1 MQTRPLHRDFG
12 VEVTGVDVATVISDN
27 LYPEI
32 RALFE
37 AHSLLLFR
45 NQQLD
50 DSAHMRFGAL
60 FGKQEDRRK
69 PQDQTGPEVSPIT
82 NKDSGDHI
90 IDEHDLHVLQLKAN
104 QLWHTD
110 STFLPVPALANV
122 LTAHVVPSSGG
133 ETQFVSTRAAFKRLP
148 ADEQDR
154 LRKTYITHRYAHSRA
169 QISDDLS
176 KQELF
181 TMWCDQHWRAVWTNP
196 ANGEDALYI
205 ASHGCAIDGLPDD
218 EAQAYLARLIEDA
231 TQAEHV
237 YNHDW
242 SPGDVII
249 WDERATMHRGCPW
262 PYDEERTMASICVSV
277 GPNDG
282 LDSVR

>member
-1 MQTRPLHRDFG
+1 MQTKPLHRDFG
-12 VEVTGVDVATVISDN
+12 VEVNGVDLDTVTSEN

-37 AHSLLLFR
+37 AHSLVLFR
-45 NQQLD
+45 NQPLD
-50 DSAHMRFGAL
+50 DSLHMRFGGL

-69 PQDQTGPEVSPIT
+69 PEDQTGPEVSPLT
-82 NKDSGDHI
+82 NKDSSNEI

-110 STFLPVPALANV
+110 STFLPVPALANI

-154 LRKTYITHRYAHSRA
+154 LRKTYVTHRYAHSRA
-169 QISDDLS
+169 QISEDLS

-196 ANGEDALYI
+196 ANREEALYI
-205 ASHGCAIDGLPDD
+205 ASHGCAIDGMADD
-218 EAQAYLARLIEDA
+218 EAQAYLAKLIKDA
-231 TQAEHV
+231 TRPEFV
-237 YNHDW
+237 YSHDW
-242 SPGDVII
+242 SPGDVIV